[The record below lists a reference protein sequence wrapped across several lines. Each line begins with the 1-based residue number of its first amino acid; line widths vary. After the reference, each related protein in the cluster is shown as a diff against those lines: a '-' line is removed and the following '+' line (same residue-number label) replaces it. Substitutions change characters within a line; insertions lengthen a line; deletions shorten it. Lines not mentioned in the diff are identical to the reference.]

1 MSTVK
6 VELESDLV
14 NLFHDVRGHPE
25 EKLKEYLILELYRRR
40 EISSGK
46 AAAWM
51 GMERFEFVRFASR
64 LGIPYI
70 DLDDSELQAEI
81 HSARETK

>member
-1 MSTVK
+1 M
-6 VELESDLV
+6 VELEHDLV
-14 NLFHDVRGHPE
+14 NLFHDVRGRPE

-46 AAAWM
+46 AAEWL
-51 GMERFEFVRFASR
+51 GMERVEFIRFASR

-70 DLDDSELQAEI
+70 DLDENELREEI
-81 HSARETK
+81 RAARGSA